1 MNDDWRREASEA
13 FALFRED
20 AARWVIPQEIAPLDE
35 VTPAVIAKLLLRH
48 PPLRAMAWFRLA
60 SLLGTLGVPFVVGW
74 TQRRLLRLY
83 GLELMLG
90 GEVGGGFYI
99 AHPVGCVLVAFKIGK
114 NVTVIGQVTFGT
126 RSAREWPTLGDNVF
140 VGAGA
145 RLLGGIR
152 VGDRAQIGAN
162 AVVLDDVPPDTTVVG
177 VPARPI
183 RAASSSSS

>member
-1 MNDDWRREASEA
+1 MSDDWRREASEA

-20 AARWVIPQEIAPLDE
+20 AARWVVPQEIAPLHE

-60 SLLGTLGVPFVVGW
+60 TLLGTLGVPFVVGW
-74 TQRRLLRLY
+74 TQRRLLRVY

-126 RSAREWPTLGDNVF
+126 RNSREWPTLGDGVF

-162 AVVLDDVPPDTTVVG
+162 AVVLDDVAPDTTVVG
-177 VPARPI
+177 VPARPV
-183 RAASSSSS
+183 RAKSS